1 MVFEEGAVREI
12 ARLAAEVNQSVENIG
27 ARRLHTCVERIIE
40 EISFDAADMCEG
52 TTITI
57 DEEMVTERLGDMVKS
72 VDLSKF
78 IL

>member
-1 MVFEEGAVREI
+1 
-12 ARLAAEVNQSVENIG
+12 
-27 ARRLHTCVERIIE
+27 
-40 EISFDAADMCEG
+40 MCEG